1 MPDWVCVAVC
11 RYENGQEINKTVLD
25 TMMTFS
31 RKQKGGVIDVWWMYD
46 DGGETYT
53 LNIYKENC
61 LPQAAEVFKSDN
73 TLTRHKK

>member
-1 MPDWVCVAVC
+1 MLDWVCVAVC

-46 DGGETYT
+46 DGGETLHAKHIQRKLFT
-53 LNIYKENC
+53 TGC
-61 LPQAAEVFKSDN
+61 
-73 TLTRHKK
+73 